1 MPNDGGCDMKQ
12 QKKDLPIWLGTLAGL
27 LLLALI
33 AGGGRLA
40 LRTRLVSMLLITAI
54 LLIAAAL
61 IRLLAIP
68 KFTIAPGRFQ
78 LLLETLVGFFIPKPK
93 QKAPAPVYKAAA
105 PRGPSLGERLKKLP
119 PAIGGWIVR
128 NKTAFAVWVVIVGAL
143 LAGSIAVGSHGGHGD
158 VQSAMRDAVL
168 HDVNRVSLFG
178 LKDVNPALIAAMTV
192 SGILLVAAILIRL
205 LVIPK
210 FTEVP
215 GKFQMVL
222 ETIVETLDGM
232 AGVGKADKP
241 SFIGGYVFAAGVYIF
256 CSTLF
261 ELFGIQAVTTTG
273 HSVALPAPLSDVNAA
288 IAMGCLS
295 YLVIFFG
302 GLIHAGGHGA
312 GAALKEF
319 SLPISMSFRL
329 FGALLSGLL
338 VTELVYHYVKLSFV
352 LPVVV
357 GVLFTLLH
365 ALVQSYVLTM
375 LVGMYYH
382 EVTEKHKPKE

>member
-1 MPNDGGCDMKQ
+1 MKES
-12 QKKDLPIWLGTLAGL
+12 KKPLLLWLGSAAALG
-27 LLLALI
+27 LLALA
-33 AGGGRLA
+33 AGGGRLT
-40 LRTRLVSMLLITAI
+40 LRTGNVSFALVTALVLLT
-54 LLIAAAL
+54 AAL
-61 IRLLAIP
+61 IRARVVP
-68 KFTIAPGRFQ
+68 KFTVVPGRFQ
-78 LLLETLVGFFIPKPK
+78 LLLETLVGAFIPKPK
-93 QKAPAPVYKAAA
+93 AAKPAPKTRAVKK
-105 PRGPSLGERLKKLP
+105 GPSLGEKLRRLP
-119 PAIGGWIVR
+119 GAVGGWA
-128 NKTAFAVWVVIVGAL
+128 TANGPALAVWIVLIAAL
-143 LAGSIAVGSHGGHGD
+143 FVGTKLTGSHGNHGD
-158 VQSAMRDAVL
+158 VQIAMRDAVL

-192 SGILLVAAILIRL
+192 SAVLLLAAALIRL
-205 LVIPK
+205 FVVPR

-222 ETIVETLDGM
+222 ESIVGLLDGM
-232 AGVGKADKP
+232 AHVGP
-241 SFIGGYVFAAGVYIF
+241 REQPCFIGGYVFAAGVYVF
-256 CSTLF
+256 SSTLF
-261 ELFGIQAVTTTG
+261 ELFGLQAVTTHG

-302 GLIHAGGHGA
+302 GLIRRGGRGA

-338 VTELVYHYVKLSFV
+338 VTELVYHYVKLSYV

-365 ALVQSYVLTM
+365 ALVQAYVLTM
-375 LVGMYYH
+375 LVGMYYG
-382 EVTEKHKPKE
+382 EVTGREEEE